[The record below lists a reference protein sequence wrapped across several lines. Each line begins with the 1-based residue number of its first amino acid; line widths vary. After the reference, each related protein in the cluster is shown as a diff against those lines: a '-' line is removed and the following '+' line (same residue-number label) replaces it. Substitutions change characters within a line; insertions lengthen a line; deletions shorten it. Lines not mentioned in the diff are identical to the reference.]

1 MKKDLIDFYEEKL
14 NKNEKDIEAYREI
27 GDVPTRLVNKNQELN
42 LILKG
47 LYAEKEE
54 KRLNDKIKALR
65 KRLKEEGIE
74 VLE

>member
-1 MKKDLIDFYEEKL
+1 MEKDLIDFYEEKL

-54 KRLNDKIKALR
+54 KRLNDTIKALR

-74 VLE
+74 VLD